1 MDNKYKVLIRYM
13 LVVFVLELLNLTL
26 WSNLNIIY
34 LLLSDFVVA
43 VVVII
48 IFNSLFV
55 KGRMEVR

>member
-1 MDNKYKVLIRYM
+1 M